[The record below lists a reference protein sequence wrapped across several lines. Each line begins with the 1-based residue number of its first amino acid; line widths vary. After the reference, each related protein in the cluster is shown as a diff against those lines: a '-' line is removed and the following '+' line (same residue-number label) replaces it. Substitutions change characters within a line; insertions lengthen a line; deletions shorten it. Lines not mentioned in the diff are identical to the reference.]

1 MDHLLVGLTVAVGQG
16 GEGMANLMGLKGSNR
31 GFSMRKIL
39 TISRTHLSL
48 YLAAAMA
55 VLPGPAGAP
64 CIVAALACRKEHILI
79 LFSVLSRLDK

>member
-1 MDHLLVGLTVAVGQG
+1 MGGRDGQPDG
-16 GEGMANLMGLKGSNR
+16 ITRVR
-31 GFSMRKIL
+31 GFSKQKGL

-64 CIVAALACRKEHILI
+64 CIVAALACRIEQMLKLSS
-79 LFSVLSRLDK
+79 LVLT

>member
-1 MDHLLVGLTVAVGQG
+1 MNHLLVGLTVAVGQW
-16 GEGMANLMGLKGSNR
+16 GEGMANLMGLQGSNR
-31 GFSMRKIL
+31 GFSMQKIL

-64 CIVAALACRKEHILI
+64 CIVAALACRNEHILR
-79 LFSVLSRLDK
+79 LFSLVSS

>member
-1 MDHLLVGLTVAVGQG
+1 MGGRDGQPDG
-16 GEGMANLMGLKGSNR
+16 ITRVKQR
-31 GFSMRKIL
+31 ISMQKIL

-64 CIVAALACRKEHILI
+64 CIVAALACRNEQMLK
-79 LFSVLSRLDK
+79 LFSLVLTSDCEPALEH

>member
-1 MDHLLVGLTVAVGQG
+1 MNHLLVGLTVAVGQW

-31 GFSMRKIL
+31 GFSMWKIL

-64 CIVAALACRKEHILI
+64 CIVAALACRNREMLEI
-79 LFSVLSRLDK
+79 FSLVSS